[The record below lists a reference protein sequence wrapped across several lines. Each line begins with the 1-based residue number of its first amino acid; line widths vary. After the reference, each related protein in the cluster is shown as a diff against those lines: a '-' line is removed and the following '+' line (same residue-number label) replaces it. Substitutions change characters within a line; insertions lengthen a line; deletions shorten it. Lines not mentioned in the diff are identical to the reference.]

1 MSSNDQSSSQLSRG
15 SRQDSNH
22 HSNRWSLHDVINM
35 TSHRE
40 QQSSRYTPRT
50 ETNLTIR
57 PAESETNISSAS
69 NYDSAY
75 TYGFQSA
82 SSSLRSILETRR
94 LMRSVERGTSAS
106 NLETT
111 SSRNQSQSE
120 LVTEDA
126 YSYTHPPSVSTGTS
140 RPISQTPHLS
150 SARTNSA
157 TSIIVPSQ
165 GSHTISS
172 SSSFSE
178 YQNARINIQPA
189 GIFERSFL
197 TATSSQARPQFRSKA
212 VCQLSCKYCGNGVCR
227 RGMKA
232 ILLADM
238 AVELFSTDMPPSGVS
253 LVNEDYQTRKCFCR
267 IRDVACLGWY
277 EFNIL
282 IQILIKI
289 VKYSGNVI
297 GYHVTQPCQ
306 SCMDACN
313 NGHFWM
319 FHVDHVNST
328 ERMNSSGT
336 KTLLWA
342 NLTRADA
349 DVEKVDCYDEMCR

>member
-178 YQNARINIQPA
+178 YQNARLNIQPA

-238 AVELFSTDMPPSGVS
+238 ALFSTDMPPSGVS

-267 IRDVACLGWY
+267 IRDVACLGC
-277 EFNIL
+277 
-282 IQILIKI
+282 
-289 VKYSGNVI
+289 GNVI
-297 GYHVTQPCQ
+297 GYHPCQ